1 VNRPFQ
7 YPWDMPAAPA
17 ATPAATD
24 TPPAKPKP
32 RGRRPGSAA
41 QSAGRASASGRE
53 RTAPDWLYHHL
64 TISGPGA
71 KVERFAAAA
80 RGAGVVPWRL
90 DGAEV
95 EDTVFNLAVSQPGRR
110 TLSVDGCRILARQF
124 RDRVEARQAQA
135 TALVGRSRACA
146 FDLHTLLPVPEVI
159 LQLGPTHP
167 TALSWL
173 TAHWGVTDR
182 LRQVVE
188 RPKPTAGRRLPKGHA
203 VIGYGFFTAG
213 ETPQT
218 AITWLGTQWPALAFS
233 LAPCP
238 AD

>member
-1 VNRPFQ
+1 M
-7 YPWDMPAAPA
+7 DAAA
-17 ATPAATD
+17 S
-24 TPPAKPKP
+24 PPPKVTRLPQP
-32 RGRRPGSAA
+32 RRQPGPGS
-41 QSAGRASASGRE
+41 G
-53 RTAPDWLYHHL
+53 APDWLFHHL
-64 TISGPGA
+64 TISGLA
-71 KVERFAAAA
+71 ENVQKFAASA
-80 RGAGVVPWRL
+80 RGSGVVPWRI
-90 DGAEV
+90 DGSEI

-218 AITWLGTQWPALAFS
+218 AITWLGTQWPGLAFS

>member
-1 VNRPFQ
+1 
-7 YPWDMPAAPA
+7 MPATPA
-17 ATPAATD
+17 ATPAIAD
-24 TPPAKPKP
+24 TPAARPKP
-32 RGRRPGSAA
+32 CGRRPGSATRA
-41 QSAGRASASGRE
+41 AGQRFA
-53 RTAPDWLYHHL
+53 TAPDWLFHHL
-64 TISGPGA
+64 TISGLA
-71 KVERFAAAA
+71 ENVQKFAASA
-80 RGAGVVPWRL
+80 RGSGVVPWRI
-90 DGAEV
+90 DGSEI

-146 FDLHTLLPVPEVI
+146 FDLHTLLPVPDVI

-188 RPKPTAGRRLPKGHA
+188 RPKPTAGRRLAKGHA

-218 AITWLGTQWPALAFS
+218 AITWLGTQWPGLAFS